1 MDTLWNKLMKGL
13 QESALAAADKAGDLT
28 RVARARLDIAAVKNQ
43 LHHTQAE
50 LGARVHELLTANA
63 DPARDDQVQS
73 LSQQLTALS
82 AELTAGEKAYDAL
95 QSELQTR
102 ADIDDESE
110 DL

>member
-1 MDTLWNKLMKGL
+1 MDTLWNNLVKGL

-50 LGARVHELLTANA
+50 LGTRVQT
-63 DPARDDQVQS
+63 
-73 LSQQLTALS
+73 LSQQLTALG
-82 AELTAGEKAYDAL
+82 AELSACEASYDAL

-102 ADIDDESE
+102 AATDDELE
-110 DL
+110 DI